1 MKSFSVLLQ
10 FILGFFVGI
19 LLLVSGTTALA
30 YVVFYRLNTSPP
42 KPIFVE
48 ETPKKSE
55 KTSKIKSKT
64 QQKTKKSEEKSQ
76 EKIAAQQPQAS
87 PGIEEEKKEKEE
99 KKEDLPSGAYKAS
112 VIWPSGLSLR
122 AEPDQDAQRIGGID
136 YEAELIILK
145 TSLDGDWQNVRL
157 SQNGQEG
164 WVKAGNVQK
173 IE

>member
-1 MKSFSVLLQ
+1 MKYFSVFLQ

-48 ETPKKSE
+48 EKQE
-55 KTSKIKSKT
+55 KAEEASNFESNT
-64 QQKTKKSEEKSQ
+64 QQRAKKSEEKPQ
-76 EKIAAQQPQAS
+76 EEIVAQQPQSS
-87 PGIEEEKKEKEE
+87 PEIEEKKEEKEE
-99 KKEDLPSGAYKAS
+99 KEEKLPSGAYKAS

-122 AEPDQDAQRIGGID
+122 AEPGHDAQRIGGVD
-136 YEAELIILK
+136 YKAELIILK
-145 TSLDGDWQNVRL
+145 TSPDGDWHNVRL
-157 SQNGQEG
+157 SRNGQEG
-164 WVKAGNVQK
+164 WVKAGNVRK